1 MKNEQEFCAAQATL
15 FTGTRMK
22 KIDRVYL
29 ELSNIC
35 NFKCD
40 FCPVDHSTRKKEYME
55 FSLLKKAVDEIAEEK
70 ISDWIAFH
78 VLGEPLL
85 YPRFLDA
92 VSYVK
97 SKGLKLTVTTN
108 GALLTREIVR
118 SLVKLQVDKLS
129 ISLESA
135 NERDHLSRGSK
146 IEFRDY
152 YSRILDGLRVIKHT
166 PGNTK
171 VMLSMMNPSSKK
183 YFNVDKNKGMGP
195 AQGGFKM
202 KLLSVIRDI
211 YKSIGR
217 DIPGEKILRSLA
229 KINCNRPKEVI
240 LDEQIRIYIQM
251 FMDWG
256 NSFTTKSV
264 VPSKI
269 GYCGYALNNVG
280 VLSNGNVTIC
290 CADYDGATC
299 LGNLKNRSL
308 TSLLLSEKAEEV
320 REGFQHFR
328 VTHPYCRRCLG
339 SSSKVKAFMKG
350 LLSIYLFK
358 LVSHPL
364 KAKSVEI
371 GV

>member
-1 MKNEQEFCAAQATL
+1 MRKKQEFCPTNS
-15 FTGTRMK
+15 TGSRMK
-22 KIDRVYL
+22 KIDQVYL

-35 NFKCD
+35 NFKCN
-40 FCPVDHSTRKKEYME
+40 FCPIDHSRRKKEYME
-55 FSLLKKAVDEIAEEK
+55 FSLLKKAVDEIAAEK
-70 ISDWIAFH
+70 ITDWIAFH
-78 VLGEPLL
+78 ILGEPLL

-97 SKGLKLTVTTN
+97 SKGLKLIVTTN
-108 GALLTREIVR
+108 GALLTGEIIR

-152 YSRILDGLRVIKHT
+152 YRRILEGLKVLKHSS
-166 PGNTK
+166 GNTK
-171 VMLSMMNPSSKK
+171 VVLSMMNSSSKK
-183 YFNVDKNKGMGP
+183 YFNVDKNMVIGTTE
-195 AQGGFKM
+195 GGFKA

-211 YKSIGR
+211 YTSIGR
-217 DIPGEKILRSLA
+217 DIPGETILRSLA
-229 KINCNRPKEVI
+229 KINCNRPKEVVI
-240 LDEQIRIYIQM
+240 DEQIRIYIQM

-256 NSFTTKSV
+256 NAFTAKSV
-264 VPSKI
+264 SPSKI